1 MFYSG
6 VTQNNYLSLLF
17 NLCINGLARYISI
30 VQNVMLIKAGID
42 RVNILSYADDIVLLV
57 KYRLEKNARMNE

>member
-1 MFYSG
+1 
-6 VTQNNYLSLLF
+6 
-17 NLCINGLARYISI
+17 
-30 VQNVMLIKAGID
+30 MLIKAGID